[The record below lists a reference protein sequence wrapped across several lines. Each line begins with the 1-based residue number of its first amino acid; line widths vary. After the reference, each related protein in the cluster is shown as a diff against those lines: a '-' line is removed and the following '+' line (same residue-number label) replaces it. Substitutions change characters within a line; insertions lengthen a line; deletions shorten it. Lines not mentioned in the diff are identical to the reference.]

1 MCLLALHYRTLAEA
15 PVLAAAN
22 REEYFDRPSLPPQRV
37 RTQANSSPQ
46 ALCGLDA
53 RAGGTWLGVNA
64 HGLLVAVTNRA
75 KTRLS
80 QEPRSRG
87 TLCLELLACRTA
99 AEAAQLALDELATD
113 RYAGANYACLDA
125 RNGIVIHGGDRL
137 EQIALEPGLHLLANR
152 DLNDPNDARL
162 QLARELFQ
170 AAPIGSIAE
179 FLPAAKR
186 VCAHYVP
193 VGRLGEL
200 QQPSIVLRASDRG
213 TVSSSLIALAEDRK
227 QGVYEYAPGP
237 PDTAGYD
244 DYSELLR
251 GLR

>member
-1 MCLLALHYRTLAEA
+1 MCLLALHYRTLPEA

-37 RTQANSSPQ
+37 RPQAGSSQQ

-64 HGLLVAVTNRA
+64 FGLLVAVTNRD
-75 KTRLS
+75 KSRLPPA
-80 QEPRSRG
+80 PRSRG
-87 TLCLELLACRTA
+87 KLCLELLACRTA
-99 AEAAQLALDELATD
+99 AEAAQLALEELATN

-125 RNGIVIHGGDRL
+125 RDGVVIHGGDRL
-137 EQIALEPGLHLLANR
+137 EELVLEPGLHLLANR
-152 DLNDPNDARL
+152 DLNDPSDSRL

-170 AAPIGSIAE
+170 QAPIGSIAE

-186 VCAHYVP
+186 VCGHYVSG
-193 VGRLGEL
+193 GRLGNP

-237 PDTAGYD
+237 PDTADYD

>member
-22 REEYFDRPSLPPQRV
+22 REEYFDRPSLPPQWV
-37 RTQANSSPQ
+37 QPQASSSQ
-46 ALCGLDA
+46 RALCGLDA

-64 HGLLVAVTNRA
+64 HGLLVAVTNRD
-75 KTRLS
+75 KSRLP
-80 QEPRSRG
+80 QAPRSRG
-87 TLCLELLACRTA
+87 KLCLELLACRTA
-99 AEAAQLALDELATD
+99 AEAARLALDELATN
-113 RYAGANYACLDA
+113 RYAGTNYACLDA
-125 RNGIVIHGGDRL
+125 RDGIVIHGGDRL
-137 EQIALEPGLHLLANR
+137 EEIALEPGLHLLANR
-152 DLNDPNDARL
+152 DLNDPRDARL

-170 AAPIGSIAE
+170 AEPIASIAE

-186 VCAHYVP
+186 VCGHYIP
-193 VGRLGEL
+193 EGRLGDP
-200 QQPSIVLRASDRG
+200 QRPSIVLRAPDRG
-213 TVSSSLIALAEDRK
+213 TVSSSLIALTEIRE

-251 GLR
+251 GMR